1 MENKI
6 YSIKKNKTNYFY
18 TIFGIT
24 LVLIFLSLMG
34 WIFMNINSIG
44 KSLKEDIRISV
55 YLKTKNL
62 DTISYMQ
69 EYIGKQP
76 YSKDVI
82 YINAEEAKRIW
93 NSENNEDWSK
103 ILDYNPLPESIDF
116 YAKGGYINADSL
128 QIISKQLSNLFYNN
142 ITDIQFPQSLVST
155 LNEKITK
162 IGFIF
167 LIITIVLI
175 AIVIVSIDN
184 TIKLSMYSNRFL
196 IKTMQ
201 MVGATSSYIAKPFLR
216 KAIINGFISSIIA
229 SFMFVI
235 IIQWTSNIIPQL
247 NTSSTKMNL
256 IIISVIILIGISISY
271 LSTYRIVLKYLKKKL
286 DDLY

>member
-1 MENKI
+1 
-6 YSIKKNKTNYFY
+6 
-18 TIFGIT
+18 
-24 LVLIFLSLMG
+24 
-34 WIFMNINSIG
+34 
-44 KSLKEDIRISV
+44 
-55 YLKTKNL
+55 
-62 DTISYMQ
+62 
-69 EYIGKQP
+69 
-76 YSKDVI
+76 
-82 YINAEEAKRIW
+82 
-93 NSENNEDWSK
+93 
-103 ILDYNPLPESIDF
+103 
-116 YAKGGYINADSL
+116 
-128 QIISKQLSNLFYNN
+128 
-142 ITDIQFPQSLVST
+142 
-155 LNEKITK
+155 
-162 IGFIF
+162 
-167 LIITIVLI
+167 
-175 AIVIVSIDN
+175 
-184 TIKLSMYSNRFL
+184 MYSNRFL